1 MKSIFNALRAQ
12 YPAHRLHILN
22 SKRNTGSL
30 TYDGIDVCAERLVL
44 EIEEELESIRNRGG
58 SVTKLSVVGYSIGG
72 LVARYAVGLLESR
85 GIFIDLDPMTFTT
98 FATPHLGVRSP
109 FAGWHHQAWNA
120 LGARVLSESGRQL
133 FTVDSFRGSG
143 RPLLSILADP
153 DSVFMTGL
161 AKFNRRVL
169 YANIIND
176 LQAAYYSA
184 AITKTDVTPGQ
195 RKYFSGKEATG
206 GISCWKASIWAYFES
221 APVDLFIVV
230 TIPIAVL
237 FLLCNAVVQSIWGY
251 FRIRN
256 HQQLYINAFLPVD
269 IKRSRHDG
277 CSDTGRIHGSRMR
290 LTPSQLSMIS
300 ALNEVGWHKYPVC
313 IHRDKRSHAAI
324 IARTDIARFAEGHL
338 VLKHWVE
345 EGLLI

>member
-1 MKSIFNALRAQ
+1 
-12 YPAHRLHILN
+12 
-22 SKRNTGSL
+22 
-30 TYDGIDVCAERLVL
+30 
-44 EIEEELESIRNRGG
+44 
-58 SVTKLSVVGYSIGG
+58 
-72 LVARYAVGLLESR
+72 
-85 GIFIDLDPMTFTT
+85 
-98 FATPHLGVRSP
+98 
-109 FAGWHHQAWNA
+109 
-120 LGARVLSESGRQL
+120 
-133 FTVDSFRGSG
+133 
-143 RPLLSILADP
+143 
-153 DSVFMTGL
+153 MTGL

-184 AITKTDVTPGQ
+184 AITKTGLYSSLNSLQSTYANSYEDVTPGQ

-206 GISCWKASIWAYFES
+206 GISCLKASIWAYFES
-221 APVDLFIVV
+221 APVNLFIVV

-251 FRIRN
+251 FRIRH

-269 IKRSRHDG
+269 IKRPRHDG
-277 CSDTGRIHGSRMR
+277 CSDTGIIHDSRMR
-290 LTPSQLSMIS
+290 LTPYQLSMIS

-345 EGLLI
+345 EGLLM